1 MKSNGNSKECKDYLG
16 NKFPSQNAM
25 ANFYNISAGL
35 LNYRLKKGWGLKK
48 ALTTSI
54 GMKVVAD
61 DSNSL
66 ATLFP
71 NIAKEWHPTKNKTS
85 PDKIK
90 AHSNIRV
97 WWLCTKCGYEWQTK
111 INNRVN
117 QQTGCPLC
125 SHEMHKNTG
134 NICFDHKNIQYA
146 SIAEMCKTYS
156 IKRDTYLSRIKRG
169 WSVEEA
175 LTAPPKQLKGKKN
188 PYAIK
193 DYNGK
198 EYNTLTDM
206 LNAYN
211 ISYSVYRKRK
221 KIGMPLK
228 EILTVPIDKNE
239 TPVQDPFCPEK
250 WFSSKNALYEH
261 YGVDT
266 KLVSYRMKKL
276 NWSFEKAIKTPRNE
290 IGKTGHNIK
299 CIDKNGTTFNSRR
312 EMYAHYGISANVM
325 HYRKKAGMNE
335 YEALYT
341 PLYETVPESSSKLT
355 QMVINYIKE
364 NCDKKYKLKYEVRFE
379 GLYSC
384 ISKKDN
390 ATKNNLL
397 RFDIGLFLN
406 NTPRLLIEIDGY
418 QHFMV
423 TNPWYSE
430 SLKKNDQ
437 LKNDFCRKNSIPL
450 LRIKYN
456 NNGTFDTKE
465 TEKLLSKC
473 LEALNLNKKSM
484 IEEEKEEEI

>member
-1 MKSNGNSKECKDYLG
+1 ME
-16 NKFPSQNAM
+16 
-25 ANFYNISAGL
+25 
-35 LNYRLKKGWGLKK
+35 K

-54 GMKVVAD
+54 GMNVVAD

-66 ATLFP
+66 AALFP
-71 NIAKEWHPTKNKTS
+71 NIAKEWHPTKNETS

-90 AHSNIRV
+90 AHSNINV
-97 WWLCTKCGYEWQTK
+97 WWSCAKCGYEWQTRL
-111 INNRVN
+111 NNRVN
-117 QQTGCPLC
+117 QQSGCPLC
-125 SHEMHKNTG
+125 SYEMHKNVG

-146 SIAEMCKTYS
+146 SVAEMCKTYGVN
-156 IKRDTYLSRIKRG
+156 KGTYLSRIKRG
-169 WSVEEA
+169 WSVKEA
-175 LTAPPKQLKGKKN
+175 LTAPSKPLKVKKN

-193 DYNGK
+193 DHNGK

-211 ISYSVYRKRK
+211 IPYSVYKKRE

-228 EILTVPIDKNE
+228 EILTVSIDKGG

-250 WFSSKNALYEH
+250 WFSSKNALYKH
-261 YGVDT
+261 YGVDA
-266 KLVSYRMKKL
+266 KLVSSRMKEL

-290 IGKTGHNIK
+290 PGKTGHNIK

-312 EMYAHYGISANVM
+312 EMYAHYGVSSKVM
-325 HYRKKAGMNE
+325 HYRKKTGMNE
-335 YEALYT
+335 DKALYT

-364 NCDKKYKLKYEVRFE
+364 NGDTKYKLKYEVRFD

-384 ISKKDN
+384 TSKKDN
-390 ATKNNLL
+390 ATKSNLL

-406 NTPRLLIEIDGY
+406 DTPRLLIEIDGY
-418 QHFMV
+418 QHFVV
-423 TNPWYSE
+423 TDPWYSE

-437 LKNDFCRKNSIPL
+437 IKNDFCRQNSIPL

-456 NNGTFDTKE
+456 IDGTFDTKK
-465 TEKLLSKC
+465 TEELLSKC
-473 LEALNLNKKSM
+473 LETLNLNKKPSIDYLDLESRIGP
-484 IEEEKEEEI
+484 IEVVNKTNRSNPISTYNTYMMKFQNNIKTPDII